1 MKNNLLRAAFYLVLF
16 LIWQGIVWSGLFP
29 VKVLPGPA
37 QVFGSLQSILAD
49 GSLLA
54 GIGVSLAR
62 LVGAYLTAA
71 VLGVFGGV
79 FISRFEWMEST
90 VGSLILGLQTL
101 PTICWLPLAAVWFG
115 ASETAIFVLVV
126 MGGVLSVVLAT
137 EAGVRHVPTVLVR
150 AARSM
155 GASGFEL
162 YRRVILPAAFPAI
175 ISGLK
180 QGWAFSWRTLMAAE
194 LLFGNKGLGYLLQS
208 GRKNE
213 DTSLFL
219 AIILVLLVIGITVEM
234 AVFRPMEKQVRS
246 RWGLS

>member
-1 MKNNLLRAAFYLVLF
+1 MKNNFLRAIFYLG
-16 LIWQGIVWSGLFP
+16 LILAWQIVVWSGVLP
-29 VKVLPGPA
+29 LKVLPGPV
-37 QVFGSLQSILAD
+37 QVLESLKITLVD
-49 GSLLA
+49 GSLAA
-54 GIGVSLAR
+54 GTWVSLVR
-62 LVGAYLTAA
+62 LIGAYLTA
-71 VLGVFGGV
+71 VFLGIIGGV
-79 FISRFEWMEST
+79 FISRFDWMEST
-90 VGSLILGLQTL
+90 LGSLILGLQTL

-115 ASETAIFVLVV
+115 ASETAIFFLVV
-126 MGGVLSVVLAT
+126 LGGVLSIVLAT
-137 EAGVRHVPTVLVR
+137 EAGVRHVPTVLIR

-194 LLFGNKGLGYLLQS
+194 LLFGNRGLGYLLQA

-234 AVFRPMEKQVRS
+234 AVFRPLEKQVRS

>member
-1 MKNNLLRAAFYLVLF
+1 MKNNLLRVVFYLLLF
-16 LIWQGIVWSGLFP
+16 LVWQGIVSAGFFP
-29 VKVLPGPA
+29 LKILPGPA
-37 QVFGSLQSILAD
+37 QVLSSLKATVAD
-49 GSLLA
+49 GSLVA
-54 GIGVSLAR
+54 GIWVSLVR
-62 LVGAYLTAA
+62 LIGAYLTA
-71 VLGVFGGV
+71 VFFGILGGI
-79 FISRFEWMEST
+79 FISRFAWMEST

-115 ASETAIFVLVV
+115 ASETAIFALVV

-194 LLFGNKGLGYLLQS
+194 LLFGNKGLGYLLQA
-208 GRKNE
+208 GRMNE
-213 DTSLFL
+213 DTSLFI
-219 AIILVLLVIGITVEM
+219 AIILVLLIIGITVEM
-234 AVFRPMEKQVRS
+234 VVFRPMERQVRS

>member
-1 MKNNLLRAAFYLVLF
+1 MKNNLLRVVFYLGLF
-16 LIWQGIVWSGLFP
+16 LLWQCIVWSGIFP
-29 VKVLPGPA
+29 LKVLPGPA
-37 QVFGSLQSILAD
+37 QILGSLKVALD
-49 GSLLA
+49 NGSLLA
-54 GIGVSLAR
+54 GVWISLLR
-62 LVGAYLTAA
+62 LIGAYLTAV
-71 VLGVFGGV
+71 VLGVIGGV

-115 ASETAIFVLVV
+115 ASETAIFALVV
-126 MGGVLSVVLAT
+126 MGGVLSVILAT
-137 EAGVRHVPTVLVR
+137 EAGIRHVPTVLVR

-162 YRRVILPAAFPAI
+162 YRRVIIPAAFPAI

-194 LLFGNKGLGYLLQS
+194 LLFGDKGLGYLLQS

-219 AIILVLLVIGITVEM
+219 GIILVLLVIGITVEM
-234 AVFRPMEKQVRS
+234 AVFRPMERQVRS

>member
-1 MKNNLLRAAFYLVLF
+1 MKNNLLRIAFYLG
-16 LIWQGIVWSGLFP
+16 LILVWQGIVGLGIFSL
-29 VKVLPGPA
+29 KVLPGPF
-37 QVFGSLQSILAD
+37 QVLDSLQVILAD

-54 GIGVSLAR
+54 GTWVSLVR
-62 LVGAYLTAA
+62 LAGAYLTAV
-71 VLGVFGGV
+71 VLGVVGGV
-79 FISRFEWMEST
+79 FISRFDWMEST

-115 ASETAIFVLVV
+115 ASETAIFALVV
-126 MGGVLSVVLAT
+126 MGGVLSIVLAT

-194 LLFGNKGLGYLLQS
+194 LLFGNKGLGFLLQE
-208 GRKNE
+208 GRKKE

-219 AIILVLLVIGITVEM
+219 AIILVLLVVGITVEM
-234 AVFRPMEKQVRS
+234 AVFRPMEKQVRG